1 MHTMHDLASASA
13 SSHDIRQAGDS
24 SHNRSS
30 CSFDAEIREL
40 EQWIKRWRWANRISA
55 NGAAGVKGLTNLGL
69 FKVETLLNNL
79 DQTERTN
86 T

>member
-1 MHTMHDLASASA
+1 MHDLASV
-13 SSHDIRQAGDS
+13 SSHDYHAGDS
-24 SHNRSS
+24 THNRNSR
-30 CSFDAEIREL
+30 SFHAEIREL

-69 FKVETLLNNL
+69 FKVETILNKL
-79 DQTERTN
+79 EQTEETD